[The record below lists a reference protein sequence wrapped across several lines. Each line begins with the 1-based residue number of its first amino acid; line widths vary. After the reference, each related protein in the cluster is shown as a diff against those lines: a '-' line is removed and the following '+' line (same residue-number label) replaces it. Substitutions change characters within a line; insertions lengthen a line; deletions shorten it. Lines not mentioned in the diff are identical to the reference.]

1 MKQHI
6 YSKKL
11 IYVFIILQL
20 YNSDGGYIMK
30 LIVLALVILAL
41 VPAAAASRIS
51 IGAVTNE
58 DIFTRVSITN
68 NHDYDIDSARIR
80 LYLPELDII
89 SPSLRVNLDDNER
102 TIKNMIFLDDVP
114 SGEHLVRIS
123 VKKGNDRK
131 VAYRYVIFD

>member
-1 MKQHI
+1 
-6 YSKKL
+6 
-11 IYVFIILQL
+11 
-20 YNSDGGYIMK
+20 MK